1 MSGHLSIRR
10 GDKMQISNDKVVT
23 IEYTMTD
30 QLGNL
35 LDSSDNGDTVSFIQ
49 GRGAVFPTLEA
60 ALEGKSIGERLQITL
75 TPEQAY
81 GATDER
87 LIKIIPR
94 GHFRM
99 AGEITVGS
107 RFKTR
112 RDDTDV
118 VVTVVKVDEESV
130 VVDANPPLAGV
141 TIQMD
146 VVIVE
151 VRDAIE
157 EELASGQV
165 QDMDEIYAKEQKKS
179 VTVELK

>member
-1 MSGHLSIRR
+1 
-10 GDKMQISNDKVVT
+10 MQISNDKVVT

-30 QLGNL
+30 PLGNL
-35 LDSSDNGDTVSFIQ
+35 LDTSDNGDTFSFIQ
-49 GRGAVFPTLEA
+49 GRGAIFPALET

-94 GHFRM
+94 NKFRM
-99 AGEITVGS
+99 EGEISVGS
-107 RFKTR
+107 QFKTQ
-112 RDDTDV
+112 RDNTEV
-118 VVTVVKVDEESV
+118 IVTVVKVDEENV

-179 VTVELK
+179 VAVELK

>member
-1 MSGHLSIRR
+1 M
-10 GDKMQISNDKVVT
+10 
-23 IEYTMTD
+23 
-30 QLGNL
+30 
-35 LDSSDNGDTVSFIQ
+35 
-49 GRGAVFPTLEA
+49 
-60 ALEGKSIGERLQITL
+60 
-75 TPEQAY
+75 
-81 GATDER
+81 
-87 LIKIIPR
+87 
-94 GHFRM
+94 
-99 AGEITVGS
+99 
-107 RFKTR
+107 
-112 RDDTDV
+112 
-118 VVTVVKVDEESV
+118 VKVDEESV